1 MRAWLLLSLLI
12 VENAERFNFIFV
24 NCGGVNLSLIYAES
38 CNNVQ
43 QSVILMKKLSVIIV
57 EQVKVGKI
65 FRKKGMIIKFDFNFK
80 KRSSLI

>member
-1 MRAWLLLSLLI
+1 MRVWLLLSLLI
-12 VENAERFNFIFV
+12 VENAERFYFIFV
-24 NCGGVNLSLIYAES
+24 NCGGVNLSLIYTES

-65 FRKKGMIIKFDFNFK
+65 FRKKGMIIKFDFNYK
-80 KRSSLI
+80 SGHL